1 MKKARQKQA
10 RQELT
15 RCFFHK
21 NHMLFIAALAVGI
34 AINCSNLLF
43 SYLIQRITDVA
54 MGHDITPL
62 WRLLMITAV
71 GIAAFFALE
80 WLWSVVK
87 PRFVTRAVR
96 QYKSHVFTRL
106 MQKSIA
112 SFQREG
118 SAEYNSAL
126 TNDIAMIERDYL
138 PQLTSI
144 ASLAAVFFGSLAM
157 MLYYSPLLTVA
168 GVALSLLP
176 MAVSVV
182 TAAAWLYAKP
192 RFRSETPDLW
202 AWSRICSAVFRCS
215 RVFAPKARLSGS
227 SIRKM
232 PRWKKASARVARRRS
247 ASICW
252 ARAQASW
259 RRWACS
265 SWARTWLSPGRALPP
280 AL

>member
-118 SAEYNSAL
+118 SAEYISAL

-168 GVALSLLP
+168 GVAL
-176 MAVSVV
+176 
-182 TAAAWLYAKP
+182 
-192 RFRSETPDLW
+192 
-202 AWSRICSAVFRCS
+202 
-215 RVFAPKARLSGS
+215 
-227 SIRKM
+227 
-232 PRWKKASARVARRRS
+232 
-247 ASICW
+247 
-252 ARAQASW
+252 
-259 RRWACS
+259 
-265 SWARTWLSPGRALPP
+265 
-280 AL
+280 

>member
-10 RQELT
+10 RRELT

-54 MGHDITPL
+54 MGHDIAPL

-112 SFQREG
+112 FFQREG
-118 SAEYNSAL
+118 SAEYISAL

-182 TAAAWLYAKP
+182 TGSRLAVREAQVSQRNAGFVGMVK
-192 RFRSETPDLW
+192 DL
-202 AWSRICSAVFRCS
+202 
-215 RVFAPKARLSGS
+215 LSGFS
-227 SIRKM
+227 VLKSFRAEGEAQQLFNQENAAL
-232 PRWKKASARVARRRS
+232 KAELEQLRS
-247 ASICW
+247 ANDQSK
-252 ARAQASW
+252 
-259 RRWACS
+259 
-265 SWARTWLSPGRALPP
+265 PE
-280 AL
+280 

>member
-10 RQELT
+10 RRELT

-21 NHMLFIAALAVGI
+21 NHILFLPALAVGFPK
-34 AINCSNLLF
+34 NCSNLLF
-43 SYLIQRITDVA
+43 SFLIQLTADVA
-54 MGHDITPL
+54 MGHDIAPL
-62 WRLLMITAV
+62 GRLRLITAV
-71 GIAAFFALE
+71 GIAVFFALE

-118 SAEYNSAL
+118 SAEYISAL

-176 MAVSVV
+176 MAVSVG
-182 TAAAWLYAKP
+182 
-192 RFRSETPDLW
+192 SG
-202 AWSRICSAVFRCS
+202 SRPAGRGGPVSQR
-215 RVFAPKARLSGS
+215 KARLVG
-227 SIRKM
+227 M
-232 PRWKKASARVARRRS
+232 
-247 ASICW
+247 
-252 ARAQASW
+252 
-259 RRWACS
+259 
-265 SWARTWLSPGRALPP
+265 G
-280 AL
+280 